1 MYPTISLS
9 ETGISRTLPPRVA
22 EELYGKKP
30 VNSTTDTPA
39 TTPPSS
45 YIVSAQLSKYER
57 DFDELFD
64 SEKASSIIMLLETLP
79 KVTEMRDYLAQEGSV
94 KEPRLSNWTERITQ
108 PALTLLR
115 WIISSNRSIIC
126 QVNSVPGQEVQDA
139 LSSGVRLD
147 DRVTGMENMI
157 QFRFA
162 QGAPDKE
169 QRFVDSL
176 TRMKDKLNPKY
187 PTLFAWHGSAIS
199 SWHSIIR
206 SGLDYNQ
213 TMNGRAFGNGCYFSQ
228 DYSTS
233 AGYSGMR
240 GVETVWPG
248 SVLQIS
254 TAMAMAEIVNAPD
267 LFTSHHPHLVV
278 QHVDWIQCRYL
289 FVNKGANII
298 SAENNSSHSAT
309 SLNNM

>member
-1 MYPTISLS
+1 MFPTIQLS
-9 ETGISRTLPPRVA
+9 ETGISRTLTPRLT

-30 VNSTTDTPA
+30 VTTITHTPA

-45 YIVSAQLSKYER
+45 YIITAQLSKYER
-57 DFDELFD
+57 DFDLLPAN
-64 SEKASSIIMLLETLP
+64 EKASSIAMLLETLP
-79 KVTEMRDYLAQEGSV
+79 KVTEMRDYLVQEGSV
-94 KEPRLSNWTERITQ
+94 KEPRLGNWSERITQ

-126 QVNSVPGQEVQDA
+126 QVTSVPGQAVQEA
-139 LSSGVRLD
+139 LNSGVRLD
-147 DRVTGMENMI
+147 DMVTGMDNMV

-176 TRMKDKLNPKY
+176 KNMQHKLNPKY

-199 SWHSIIR
+199 NWHSIIR
-206 SGLDYNQ
+206 SGLDYSQ
-213 TMNGRAFGNGCYFSQ
+213 TINGRAYGHGCYFSQ
-228 DYSTS
+228 DFSTS
-233 AGYSGMR
+233 SSYSGLR
-240 GVETVWPG
+240 GMEAAWPG

-254 TAMAMAEIVNAPD
+254 TAMAMAEIVNAPND
-267 LFTSHHPHLVV
+267 FTSKAPHLVV

-289 FVNKGANII
+289 FVNKAANIA
-298 SAENNSSHSAT
+298 SAEDSKSSKT
-309 SLNNM
+309 S